1 MKYKSNTQTES
12 KQILFNHLKELTP
25 YQFKAFFCLLVH
37 QWANNRFFISDQ
49 NLFNLWCELNFL
61 CHEFDESFP
70 DQYDDFEIARS
81 FSKAHPYYFTDKL
94 PADIIAALFTENVD
108 DRIDILANIA
118 KLLSEGIYAAYAYAI
133 NALGLNESI
142 DTFVTEAQD
151 HIKYFSQPPAH
162 PITPVV
168 HFLNDYFIFFLFTQ
182 DNAQLIVI

>member
-1 MKYKSNTQTES
+1 MNYKSNTQTES

-37 QWANNRFFISDQ
+37 QWANNRFFINDQ
-49 NLFNLWCELNFL
+49 HLFNLWCELNFL

-81 FSKAHPYYFTDKL
+81 FSNAHPYYFTDKL
-94 PADIIAALFTENVD
+94 PADIIAALFAENVD
-108 DRIDILANIA
+108 DRVDILANIA
-118 KLLSEGIYAAYAYAI
+118 KLLSESIYAAYAYAI

-151 HIKYFSQPPAH
+151 HIKYFS
-162 PITPVV
+162 
-168 HFLNDYFIFFLFTQ
+168 
-182 DNAQLIVI
+182 